1 MVEDDLRLTNDEI
14 LSCYDG
20 DETLTEEQMEI
31 IKDFVAL
38 AAVITYE
45 GLVQMNKNGITEL

>member
-20 DETLTEEQMEI
+20 NETLTEEQMEI

>member
-45 GLVQMNKNGITEL
+45 GLLQKSKKQNING

>member
-14 LSCYDG
+14 VSCYNG

-38 AAVITYE
+38 AAVITYQ
-45 GLVQMNKNGITEL
+45 GLLQKSMK

>member
-1 MVEDDLRLTNDEI
+1 MVEDDLRLTNEEI
-14 LSCYDG
+14 LSCYEG
-20 DETLTEEQMEI
+20 DEVLTEEQMDI

-45 GLVQMNKNGITEL
+45 GLAKMGKDE

>member
-45 GLVQMNKNGITEL
+45 GLVLMNKNGITKL